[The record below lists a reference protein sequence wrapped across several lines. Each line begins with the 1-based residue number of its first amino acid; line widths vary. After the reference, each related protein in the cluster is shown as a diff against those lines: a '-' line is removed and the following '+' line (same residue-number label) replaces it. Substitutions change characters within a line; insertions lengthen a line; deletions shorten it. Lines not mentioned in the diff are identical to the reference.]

1 MHLFFSVR
9 MPWLGIPSRG
19 QAYAEVDVWMQYVVL
34 LRSELTKPWLGMP
47 SRGAKAQRRSRSI
60 VKHLNSTKKHDTWNI
75 WKSEN
80 LDSTTHDQHEGPFTS
95 RTDLRR
101 IYRLFFALTK
111 HNSLGCHFVF
121 KQIKY
126 EVYVGAAALEASD
139 RTVLLM
145 DADEQDTISAMLS
158 NAKRISRLTE
168 YIGLFEWLLFAWFW
182 KRRVIVHMGSQL
194 IDVVEILL
202 GSKYDQHLQIV
213 QDASIY
219 VKGLCMLRG
228 AR

>member
-1 MHLFFSVR
+1 
-9 MPWLGIPSRG
+9 
-19 QAYAEVDVWMQYVVL
+19 
-34 LRSELTKPWLGMP
+34 
-47 SRGAKAQRRSRSI
+47 
-60 VKHLNSTKKHDTWNI
+60 
-75 WKSEN
+75 
-80 LDSTTHDQHEGPFTS
+80 
-95 RTDLRR
+95 
-101 IYRLFFALTK
+101 
-111 HNSLGCHFVF
+111 
-121 KQIKY
+121 
-126 EVYVGAAALEASD
+126 
-139 RTVLLM
+139 M